1 MFKKSVL
8 PALLLVSFF
17 AFGLG
22 TSQADEVTV
31 GGFTAG
37 NFTATGTNVYQGLT
51 YTPTIFSATT
61 FFSFATVNLGNLTLV
76 PTDDSYSG
84 FFNLEV
90 TFLLP
95 AGISGV
101 PTATF
106 TAILTGSVTSGGA
119 GGTHFNFG
127 PAQLFTF
134 NDGTNF
140 GSFTLQVNDISPEPG
155 TTVTLTGTITAP
167 HTDPHPVP
175 EPSTL
180 LLLGTGLVG
189 LARIRFS
196 GTRK

>member
-22 TSQADEVTV
+22 TSQAAEVTV

-37 NFTATGTNVYQGLT
+37 NFTQTGTNVYQGLT
-51 YTPTIFSATT
+51 YLPTIFGAQT
-61 FFSFATVNLGNLTLV
+61 FGGFASVNLGTLTLV
-76 PTDDSYSG
+76 PTDDTYTG

-90 TFLLP
+90 TFLVP
-95 AGISGV
+95 GGISGA
-101 PTATF
+101 PPATF
-106 TAILTGSVTSGGA
+106 TAVLTGAVTSTGT
-119 GGTHFNFG
+119 GGTNFNFG

-155 TTVTLTGTITAP
+155 TVVTLTGTITGAQQS
-167 HTDPHPVP
+167 TVP